1 MKKIIYIIVMALC
14 LTACDATE
22 VKRQEIDVEKEYIY
36 VRDAFHMTVYR
47 FEYDSHKYIFF
58 CTGDGWNG
66 FVHDPDCSC
75 HEQYV
80 NKGKNT
86 QETSDYPD
94 WW

>member
-14 LTACDATE
+14 LAACDATE

-47 FEYDSHKYIFF
+47 FEYNSHKYIFF
-58 CTGDGWNG
+58 CAGGGWNG
-66 FVHDPDCSC
+66 FVHDPDCPC
-75 HEQYV
+75 HEQYA
-80 NKGKNT
+80 NKGENT